1 MPAPVTPSTARLV
14 LATRNDHKLA
24 ELRVILAE
32 AGIDPTGVVSAA
44 DVDGPD
50 VVESG
55 VTFAE
60 NALLKARA
68 LAVHTGLPAVA
79 DDSGFAVD
87 VLGGSPG
94 VFSVYWAGRQ
104 RDDEA
109 NNALL
114 LEQLA
119 DVGPEHRGAQFVC
132 AGVLVTPD
140 GAETVREGVVR
151 GRLLAEPQGHGGFGY
166 DPLFLPDGLDRSY
179 AELAP
184 EEKNAISH
192 RARAFREL
200 APQIAAVFAG

>member
-1 MPAPVTPSTARLV
+1 MTTAPRLV

-24 ELRVILAE
+24 ELRAILAAE
-32 AGIDPTGVVSAA
+32 GIATEGVISAA

-50 VVESG
+50 VAETG

-68 LAVHTGLPAVA
+68 LVAHTGLPAVA

-104 RDDEA
+104 RDDAA

-114 LEQLA
+114 LAQLE

-132 AGVLVTPD
+132 AGALVGPD
-140 GAETVREGVVR
+140 GREAVREGVVR
-151 GRLLAEPQGHGGFGY
+151 GRLLADPIGSGGFGY
-166 DPLFLPDGLDRSY
+166 DPLFMPDGHDRSY
-179 AELAP
+179 AQLTV

-192 RARAFREL
+192 RSRAFREL
-200 APQIAAVFAG
+200 APLIADLLG

>member
-1 MPAPVTPSTARLV
+1 MIDPRLV

-24 ELRVILAE
+24 ELRAILAE
-32 AGIDPTGVVSAA
+32 AGVEVDGVVSAA

-50 VVESG
+50 VQETG

-68 LAVHTGLPAVA
+68 LVAHTGLPAVA

-94 VFSVYWAGRQ
+94 VFSVYWAGRA
-104 RDDEA
+104 RDDAA

-114 LEQLA
+114 LAQLE

-132 AGVLVTPD
+132 AGALVTPE
-140 GAETVREGVVR
+140 GREEIREGVVR
-151 GRLLAEPQGHGGFGY
+151 GRLLTEPVGEGGFGY
-166 DPLFLPDGLDRSY
+166 DPLFMPDGHDRSY
-179 AELAP
+179 AQLTSD
-184 EEKNAISH
+184 EKNAISH
-192 RARAFREL
+192 RSRAFREL
-200 APQIAAVFAG
+200 AQLIAGVLAGR

>member
-1 MPAPVTPSTARLV
+1 MPT
-14 LATRNDHKLA
+14 D
-24 ELRVILAE
+24 
-32 AGIDPTGVVSAA
+32 GVVSAA

-50 VVESG
+50 VPETG

-68 LAVHTGLPAVA
+68 LVAHTGLPAVA

-104 RDDEA
+104 RDDAA

-114 LEQLA
+114 LAQLE

-132 AGVLVTPD
+132 AGALVTPD
-140 GAETVREGVVR
+140 GREEVREGVVR
-151 GRLLAEPQGHGGFGY
+151 GRLLTEPVGGGGFGY
-166 DPLFLPDGLDRSY
+166 DPLFMPDGHDRSY
-179 AELAP
+179 AQLTS

-192 RARAFREL
+192 RSRAFREL
-200 APQIAAVFAG
+200 APLIAELLA

>member
-1 MPAPVTPSTARLV
+1 MTGLPRLV
-14 LATRNDHKLA
+14 LATRNDHKLQ
-24 ELRVILAE
+24 ELRAILAA
-32 AGIDPTGVVSAA
+32 AGVATDGVVSAA

-50 VVESG
+50 VAETG

-68 LAVHTGLPAVA
+68 LVAHTGLPAVA

-104 RDDEA
+104 RDDAA

-114 LEQLA
+114 LAQLE

-132 AGVLVTPD
+132 AGALVTPD
-140 GAETVREGVVR
+140 GREEVREGVVR
-151 GRLLAEPQGHGGFGY
+151 GRLLTEPVGSGGFGY
-166 DPLFLPDGLDRSY
+166 DPLFMPDGHDRSY
-179 AELAP
+179 AQLTS

-192 RARAFREL
+192 RSQAFREL
-200 APQIAAVFAG
+200 APLIAQILS

>member
-1 MPAPVTPSTARLV
+1 MSTQPRLV
-14 LATRNDHKLA
+14 LATRNQHKLD
-24 ELRVILAE
+24 ELRAILAAE
-32 AGIDPTGVVSAA
+32 GVDTAGVVSAA

-50 VVESG
+50 VQETG

-68 LAVHTGLPAVA
+68 LVAHTGLPAVA

-104 RDDEA
+104 RDDAA

-114 LEQLA
+114 LAQLE

-132 AGVLVTPD
+132 AGALVTPD
-140 GAETVREGVVR
+140 GREEVREGVVR
-151 GRLLAEPQGHGGFGY
+151 GRLLAEPVGDGGFGY
-166 DPLFLPDGLDRSY
+166 DPLFVPDGHDRSY
-179 AELAP
+179 AQLTAAQ
-184 EEKNAISH
+184 KNAISH
-192 RARAFREL
+192 RSRAFREL
-200 APQIAAVFAG
+200 APLIAELLA

>member
-1 MPAPVTPSTARLV
+1 MTISPRLV
-14 LATRNDHKLA
+14 LATRNDHKLQ
-24 ELRVILAE
+24 ELRDILAA
-32 AGIDPTGVVSAA
+32 AGVPTDGVVSAA

-50 VVESG
+50 VPETG

-68 LAVHTGLPAVA
+68 LVAHTGLPAVA

-104 RDDEA
+104 RDDAA

-114 LEQLA
+114 LAQLE

-132 AGVLVTPD
+132 AGALVTPD
-140 GAETVREGVVR
+140 GREEVREGVVR
-151 GRLLAEPQGHGGFGY
+151 GRLLTEPVGGGGFGY
-166 DPLFLPDGLDRSY
+166 DPLFMPDGHDRSY
-179 AELAP
+179 AQLTS

-192 RARAFREL
+192 RSRAFREL
-200 APQIAAVFAG
+200 APLIAELLA

>member
-1 MPAPVTPSTARLV
+1 MSTQPRLV
-14 LATRNDHKLA
+14 LATRNQHKLD
-24 ELRVILAE
+24 ELRAILAAE
-32 AGIDPTGVVSAA
+32 GVDTAGVVSAA

-50 VVESG
+50 VQETG

-68 LAVHTGLPAVA
+68 LVAHTGLPAVA

-104 RDDEA
+104 RDDAA

-114 LEQLA
+114 LAQLE

-132 AGVLVTPD
+132 AGALVTPD
-140 GAETVREGVVR
+140 GREEIREGVVR
-151 GRLLAEPQGHGGFGY
+151 GRLLAEPVGDGGFGY
-166 DPLFLPDGLDRSY
+166 DPLFVPDGHDRSY
-179 AELAP
+179 AQLTAA
-184 EEKNAISH
+184 EKNAISH
-192 RARAFREL
+192 RSRAFREL
-200 APQIAAVFAG
+200 APLIAELLA